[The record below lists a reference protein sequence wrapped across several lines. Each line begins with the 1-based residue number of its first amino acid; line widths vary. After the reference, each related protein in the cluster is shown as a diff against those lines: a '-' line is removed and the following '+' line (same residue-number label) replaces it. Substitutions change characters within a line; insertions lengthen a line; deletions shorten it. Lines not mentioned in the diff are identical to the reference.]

1 MMKVYKSSR
10 RTLLFLLCLI
20 SSFAVLAQDK
30 VVSGTVKDETG
41 SPIPGVSVLVKG
53 TTTGTLTDANGQ
65 FRISAKDT
73 DVLSFTFV
81 GYSATEISVG
91 SQTNIEAS
99 LKPDVTNLEEV
110 VVTGYSVDKRREL
123 TGAVSSVKAKDLV
136 FAPTGNVEQ
145 MLQGR
150 VPGVT
155 VITNGQPGTT
165 SQVRVRGF
173 GAFGGNQPLYIVD
186 GVPTG
191 DISFLNPDDIETTTV
206 LKDAASASIY
216 GARAA
221 SGVIVYTTK
230 RGKRNQKLN
239 VTYDGMYGFTSPGK
253 GIDMMNPSDFADWT
267 FNAIKNTA
275 VQNGADPIAALATFN
290 HPQFGKGPTPVIP
303 DYLSVGGT
311 PGVTGTVDLAA
322 EKLKYNVDP
331 RQGSIYQVIAAN
343 KSGTD
348 WFKEITH
355 NAPVYRQTLG
365 FSGGGESHRFYVGLS
380 AQDQKGILINNSLKR
395 YALRVNSEFDI
406 LKNLRVGENIQVTYR
421 QALGL
426 SGSSG
431 GQGIAADENDI
442 LSAFRMPSIIPVHDV
457 FGGYAGT
464 AAKGFNNPRNPV
476 ASREGQANDRAFSG
490 GVYGNIYAELD
501 PIPGLTL
508 RTSIGGNYQD
518 VFGRNYSR
526 WQYENS
532 ENNSAFGFSQFQS
545 YSLAWTVT
553 NTANYKLKFGEH
565 NIEVLAGQEA
575 LNTGAGWNSSQSGIN
590 PFSWDPNYIDIT
602 KLASTNQPQSSQTK
616 GVNFSSY
623 FGNVKYSF
631 KEKYIVGLVIR
642 RDGSSRFGKNNR
654 YGVFPAASAAWR
666 ISSEP
671 FMQSVSFVNDLK
683 IRGGYGAM
691 GNSNNVNPLNQ
702 YSLYGG
708 DVGNSSYDITGSN
721 SKATTGFYRTRIGND
736 NAKWETSIT
745 KNIGIDGL
753 FFGGKLDVVV
763 DFWQKDTKDLL
774 YQLPITAT
782 AGPGAASPSVN
793 IARMLNKGIDL
804 AITTKGNFTGDLK
817 YEATFTGSWLKNE
830 ITSIAPGQTYLTTIN
845 PGFRGLN
852 PIRNQL
858 NYPISSFYGYIVEGL
873 FQDAGDVSNHA
884 QQNGAA
890 PGRLKYKD
898 VNGDGKIDDNDR
910 TFMGSPVP
918 KFTGG
923 FNFILRWKG
932 IDLTAYMYTS
942 LGGKIF
948 NASRWF
954 TDFYPSFQGA
964 AIATRVKD
972 SWTPT
977 NTGATIPI
985 FESASNFSTNQIA
998 NSYYVENGNYLRLQ
1012 NVTLGYTFP
1021 AAMVD
1026 KWKMTKLRFYA
1037 AANNLFTIT
1046 KYKGLDPGVGGSAD
1060 TNFGIDVGNYPLTKQ
1075 YTLGLNLGF

>member
-1 MMKVYKSSR
+1 V
-10 RTLLFLLCLI
+10 F
-20 SSFAVLAQDK
+20 AQDK

-53 TTTGTLTDANGQ
+53 TTSGTLTDANGQ
-65 FRISAKDT
+65 FKVSAKDT

-81 GYSATEISVG
+81 GYSATEVSVG
-91 SQTNIEAS
+91 SQTNLEVS

-123 TGAVSSVKAKDLV
+123 TGAVSSVKAKDLT

-165 SQVRVRGF
+165 SQIRVRGF

-186 GVPTG
+186 GVPTE
-191 DISFLNPDDIETTTV
+191 DVSFLNPDDIETTTV

-230 RGKRNQKLN
+230 RSKRNQKLSI
-239 VTYDGMYGFTSPGK
+239 TYDGMYGFTNPGK
-253 GIDMMNPSDFADWT
+253 GVEMMNPTDFADWT

-275 VQNGADPIAALATFN
+275 VQNGTDPTAALVTFN
-290 HPQFGKGPTPVIP
+290 HPQFGKGPTPSIP
-303 DYLSVGGT
+303 DYISVGGT
-311 PGVTGTVDLAA
+311 PGVSGSVDLDA
-322 EKLKYNVDP
+322 EKLKYNIDP
-331 RQGSIYQVIAAN
+331 RKGSIYQVMAAN
-343 KSGTD
+343 KGGTN
-348 WFKEITH
+348 WFKEITR

-365 FSGGGESHRFYVGLS
+365 FSGGGESHRFYIGLS
-380 AQDQKGILINNSLKR
+380 AQDQAGILLNNSLKR
-395 YALRVNSEFDI
+395 YAMRANSEFDV
-406 LKNLRVGENIQVTYR
+406 LKNLRIGENIQMTYR

-426 SGSSG
+426 TGGSG

-442 LSAFRMPSIIPVHDV
+442 LQAFRMPTIIPVHDV

-476 ASREGQANDRAFSG
+476 ANREGMANDKAYAAGAF
-490 GVYGNIYAELD
+490 GNLYAEYD

-508 RTSIGGNYQD
+508 RTSVGGSYQSA
-518 VFGRNYSR
+518 FGRNYSR

-532 ENNSAFGFSQFQS
+532 ENNSAFGFSQFQQ
-545 YSLAWTVT
+545 YSFAWTVT

-565 NIEVLAGQEA
+565 NIEILAGQEA
-575 LNTGAGWNSSQSGIN
+575 LNTGAGWNSFQSGIN
-590 PFSWDPNYIDIT
+590 PFSWDPNYINIAN
-602 KLASTNQPQSSQTK
+602 LASTNPPQSSQTK

-623 FGNVKYSF
+623 FGNVKYVF
-631 KEKYIVGLVIR
+631 KEKYIIGAVIR
-642 RDGSSRFGKNNR
+642 RDGSSRFGANNR
-654 YGVFPAASAAWR
+654 YGVFPAVSLAWR
-666 ISSEP
+666 ISSES
-671 FMQSVSFVNDLK
+671 FMQNVPFVNDLK

-708 DVGNSSYDITGSN
+708 STGSSSYDITGSN
-721 SKATTGFYRTRIGND
+721 SKATTGFYRTRIGNE

-753 FFGGKLDVVV
+753 FFDGKLDVIV
-763 DFWQKDTKDLL
+763 DLWQKDTKDLL
-774 YQLPITAT
+774 YQLPITAI
-782 AGPGAASPSVN
+782 AGPGAAAPSVN
-793 IARMLNKGIDL
+793 IAKMLNRGIDL
-804 AITTKGNFTGDLK
+804 ALTTKGNFTGDLK
-817 YEATFTGSWLKNE
+817 YEATLTGSWLKNE
-830 ITSIAPGQTYLTTIN
+830 IIYIAPGQTYLTTVN

-873 FQDAGDVSNHA
+873 FQDAGEVSTHA
-884 QQNGAA
+884 TQNGAA
-890 PGRLKYKD
+890 PGRFKYKD
-898 VNGDGKIDDNDR
+898 VNGDGKIDDKDR

-923 FNFILRWKG
+923 FNFILRYKG
-932 IDLTAYMYTS
+932 IDLTAYLYTS

-948 NASRWF
+948 NASKWF

-964 AIATRVKD
+964 AIASRVKG

-977 NTGATIPI
+977 NTGASIPI

-998 NSYYVENGNYLRLQ
+998 NSYYVENGDYLRLQ
-1012 NVTLGYTFP
+1012 NVTVGYTFP
-1021 AAMVD
+1021 MNMLERL
-1026 KWKMTKLRFYA
+1026 KMTKLRIYA

-1046 KYKGLDPGVGGSAD
+1046 KYQGLDPGVGGNAD